1 MKNDYTLE
9 EMIKNIYFLV
19 FTKLFFKKAR
29 LIRKPF
35 IIRGKSLLE
44 YKMGLTTGYNC
55 RIEIFG
61 KKKEGKKL
69 IIGENC
75 RMGDN
80 VHIAA
85 SKKVTIGDNCLIA
98 SKVYI
103 SDTSHGEYNL
113 KEKSSSPDIP
123 PNDRPLYSKEVI
135 IGKNVWI
142 GENVFIL
149 PGVTVGNGVII
160 GANSVVTK
168 DIAEN
173 IIAVG
178 NPASP
183 IKRWNINKGKWEKI

>member
-1 MKNDYTLE
+1 MKNNYTLE
-9 EMIKNIYFLV
+9 EIIKNIYFLL

-35 IIRGKSLLE
+35 VIRGKVFLE
-44 YKMGLTTGYNC
+44 YGVGLTTGYNC

-61 KKKEGKKL
+61 EKKEKKKL

-85 SKKVTIGDNCLIA
+85 SKKVIIGDNCLIA

-113 KEKSSSPDIP
+113 EKMDSSPDVA

-142 GENVFIL
+142 GENVCIL
-149 PGVTVGNGVII
+149 PGVRIGDGVII

-168 DIAEN
+168 DIGEN
-173 IIAVG
+173 VIVAG
-178 NPASP
+178 NPARP
-183 IKRWNINKGKWEKI
+183 IKNWNINKGKWEKI